1 MFEHIHRDLKSFIR
15 VKLTRTVKPRYIS
28 TIHLQDSLLYCENEQ
43 RAPRG
48 IYTSSA
54 EN

>member
-1 MFEHIHRDLKSFIR
+1 MFEHIHRDLKSLNLH
-15 VKLTRTVKPRYIS
+15 VQSNLDIS
-28 TIHLQDSLLYCENEQ
+28 RLHLQDSLLYCENEQ